1 MFIDL
6 VFLKIKPIA
15 IGVIYKPPNQTRFL
29 EQIITEFERL
39 TLKTEYYITE
49 VLMIIYL
56 LKGLICSINQA
67 KLRSFSKNFRRIL
80 YNILNFV

>member
-39 TLKTEYYITE
+39 NLKTEYNIIE

-56 LKGLICSINQA
+56 LKGLIYSINQA

-80 YNILNFV
+80 DNILNFV